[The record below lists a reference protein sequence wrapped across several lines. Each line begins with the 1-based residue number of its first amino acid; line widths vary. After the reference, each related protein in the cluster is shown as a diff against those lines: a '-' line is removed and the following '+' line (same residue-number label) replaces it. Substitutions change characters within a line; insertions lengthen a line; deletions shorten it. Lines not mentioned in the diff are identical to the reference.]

1 MCYCSY
7 RAFMKVLFAEQTL
20 YMSAHKVPEK
30 YFILFK
36 LSSLLICVSV
46 ICIYPFLLRVFIPF
60 YRGKLQD
67 GWICHHPQHHE
78 STEEPSFGDRR
89 KGDPPFP
96 NAQFLPFNVF
106 LIQEN
111 NTHIT
116 NINPTLTI
124 KITDIPLSISCLNF

>member
-1 MCYCSY
+1 
-7 RAFMKVLFAEQTL
+7 MKVLFAEQTL

-36 LSSLLICVSV
+36 LSSLLVCVSV

-60 YRGKLQD
+60 FRGKLQD

-78 STEEPSFGDRR
+78 STEEPPFRDWREGEPP
-89 KGDPPFP
+89 PPFP

-106 LIQEN
+106 Q
-111 NTHIT
+111 TG
-116 NINPTLTI
+116 
-124 KITDIPLSISCLNF
+124 K

>member
-1 MCYCSY
+1 MCYCCC
-7 RAFMKVLFAEQTL
+7 RTFMKVLFAEQTL

-46 ICIYPFLLRVFIPF
+46 ISIYPFLLRVFIPF
-60 YRGKLQD
+60 FRGKLQD
-67 GWICHHPQHHE
+67 GWICHYPQHHE

-89 KGDPPFP
+89 KGEATSPMLNSFP
-96 NAQFLPFNVF
+96 SMFFK
-106 LIQEN
+106 QEN

-116 NINPTLTI
+116 NIYPILTI